1 MSSGAQPILR
11 IPLTLL
17 ALADL
22 ALLGKL
28 LWPWPEVL
36 SLPLNG
42 ATGIDPVVILVCY
55 IVLIFWIVGSF
66 QNSIG
71 KALQSASLLG
81 LLAGLLL
88 VAEIFFKSHAEDPAQ
103 VETLTGILFAVVAL
117 LWGIAG
123 LRSAQTTGNSGLGM
137 ISGIWSAMVSGL
149 IAAAAILGQALY
161 DGPPPPSQDPWRQYE
176 GLAVGNPATL
186 ALVSTLNS
194 TTFYLLVG
202 PLVGAAIGLF
212 FSLFAKGKKS

>member
-28 LWPWPEVL
+28 LWPWSEVP

-42 ATGIDPVVILVCY
+42 ATGIDPAVILVCY
-55 IVLIFWIVGSF
+55 IALILWIVGRF
-66 QNSIG
+66 QNSIR

-88 VAEIFFKSHAEDPAQ
+88 AAEIFFKSHVEDPAQ
-103 VETLTGILFAVVAL
+103 VETLTGMLFAGAVL

-123 LRSAQTTGNSGLGM
+123 LRGAQVTGNRSLGM

-149 IAAAAILGQALY
+149 ITAAAILGQALY

-176 GLAVGNPATL
+176 GLAVGNQATQ

-202 PLVGAAIGLF
+202 PLAGAAIGLF
-212 FSLFAKGKKS
+212 FSFFAKGKKS